1 VLLETQE
8 SLEAAINLFV
18 FWLQVFFEFL
28 DLKMLKCTSFALVV
42 KNAKERQM
50 NSRKKAEMSEY
61 C

>member
-8 SLEAAINLFV
+8 SLEAAFNLFV

-28 DLKMLKCTSFALVV
+28 DLKMLKCISERKTNEF
-42 KNAKERQM
+42 KE
-50 NSRKKAEMSEY
+50 KAEMSEY